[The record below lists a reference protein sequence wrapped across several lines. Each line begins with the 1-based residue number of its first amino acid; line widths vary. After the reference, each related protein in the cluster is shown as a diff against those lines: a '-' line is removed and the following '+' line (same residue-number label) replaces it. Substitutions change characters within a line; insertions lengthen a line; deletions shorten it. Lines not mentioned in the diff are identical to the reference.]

1 MDTYDTAAPT
11 EHAPRRTG
19 PLTPDKPDSVVTW
32 ETHTEAPV
40 RRTVDGARL
49 VETFR
54 ALVEPIAR
62 ALPSSTEVVL
72 HDLSLVPHS
81 IVAIHG
87 NVTGRKIGDPPTDVL
102 LQQARQGFN
111 DYNLNYEST
120 LPDGRR
126 MRSSTMLIR
135 DIDGNAAAALCIHTD
150 LSPWVA
156 IEQLVTQMVSG
167 SGTSPNPHS
176 NGEVFPQD
184 VDELAAHLIH
194 KAIADAGM
202 PLNQMRKK
210 HKVAVVQT
218 LQDRGVFLLRDAVE
232 MVAEALGVT
241 KFTIY
246 NYLHELPEPRQT

>member
-1 MDTYDTAAPT
+1 MDEHKAELPTSPPPSPDFSASSDAGGWDRETRTGAPT
-11 EHAPRRTG
+11 
-19 PLTPDKPDSVVTW
+19 
-32 ETHTEAPV
+32 
-40 RRTVDGARL
+40 RRTVDGVRM

-62 ALPSSTEVVL
+62 VLPASTEVVL
-72 HDLSLVPHS
+72 HDLSLVPYS

-87 NVTGRKIGDPPTDVL
+87 NVTGRKIGDPPSDVL
-102 LQQARQGFN
+102 LEQARQGFE

-150 LSPWVA
+150 LSPWLA
-156 IEQLVTQMVSG
+156 IEQLAAQMARS
-167 SGTSPNPHS
+167 SQTMPHRS
-176 NGEVFPQD
+176 GEVFSQD

-194 KAIADAGM
+194 KAIADAGI
-202 PLNQMRKK
+202 PLDDMRKK

-232 MVAEALGVT
+232 MVSEALGVT

-246 NYLHELPEPRQT
+246 NYLNELPKPKVS